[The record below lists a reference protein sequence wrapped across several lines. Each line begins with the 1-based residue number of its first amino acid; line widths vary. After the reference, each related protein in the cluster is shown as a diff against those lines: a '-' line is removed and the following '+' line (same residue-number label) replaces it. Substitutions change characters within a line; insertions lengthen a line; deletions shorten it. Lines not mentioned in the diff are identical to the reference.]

1 MARRIDIPSLRAA
14 LWTQRALL
22 QARYRLRRHSVEHVS
37 VSPPPRLPSSAGRG
51 VAALLRRRR
60 HTCLE
65 RVLVLQRWEAAQ
77 GRPREIV
84 IGVTG
89 GSTNFTA
96 HAWLD
101 GDPDNDEQ
109 SYHELMRLPA

>member
-1 MARRIDIPSLRAA
+1 M
-14 LWTQRALL
+14 
-22 QARYRLRRHSVEHVS
+22 
-37 VSPPPRLPSSAGRG
+37 
-51 VAALLRRRR
+51 
-60 HTCLE
+60 
-65 RVLVLQRWEAAQ
+65 LQRWEAAQ

-89 GSTNFTA
+89 ARTNFTA

-101 GDPDNDEQ
+101 GDPDNDDQ